1 MKNDISIYENIKR
14 NEECPCGSGKIFKK
28 CCMSEYREAKKS
40 LSAAKVS
47 TYTPLQP
54 LSQSEKDEFTEFYSL
69 LLTFSHQYEN
79 NSEVIYIED
88 ENESVSDFILKQ
100 RPYFYENRDEIIDQ
114 YIAQKNPSK
123 QQLLILEALRDAKF
137 DTFFLLSK
145 SDDSA
150 VLMDT
155 DEKLYNIQAL
165 HSPLSEIFNFPSKY
179 LTLHTVVIPYKDCYI
194 TDGIYGGSDN
204 MTKEVEHY
212 LDNVPFNNPVIHYNK
227 NDNIT
232 NLPLVFNFSF
242 ACNVDQFKKME
253 KIVLE
258 EIPQA
263 FSEGMIA
270 LFDDTYSFRKNIIS
284 SFLRSTD
291 LSYEL
296 NCEEGDQTFAYILG
310 GSPVQNFEFGNQ
322 TDVIPYDI
330 LKKYY
335 VQKSIEKSKSRESY
349 RKSKSKNAF
358 EKMLT
363 SYSSFY
369 TMLGIVH
376 IEEDKVDDFIE
387 YLQAFNTKEKR
398 EELVIGLEN
407 LFEELSRKAGFE
419 IRPVFLGVGTDLDSI
434 YEEINLY
441 RDYMASQ
448 TIFELDDLRSYSLNK
463 GIE

>member
-1 MKNDISIYENIKR
+1 MENDISIYENIKR
-14 NEECPCGSGKIFKK
+14 NEQCPCGSGKTFKK
-28 CCMSEYREAKKS
+28 CCMNEYREAKKS
-40 LSAAKVS
+40 LSNAKIS
-47 TYTPLQP
+47 SYTPLQP
-54 LSQSEKDEFTEFYSL
+54 LSQSEKDHFTEFYSL
-69 LLTFSHQYEN
+69 LLTFSYQCEN
-79 NSEVIYIED
+79 NSEIIYIED
-88 ENESVSDFILKQ
+88 ENESVPAFILKQ
-100 RPYFYENRDEIIDQ
+100 RPYFYENRDEIIDK

-145 SDDSA
+145 SDESA
-150 VLMDT
+150 VLMDA
-155 DEKLYNIQAL
+155 DEKLYSVQAL
-165 HSPLSEIFNFPSKY
+165 HSPFSEIFNFPSKY
-179 LTLHTVVIPYKDCYI
+179 LTLKTVLIPYKDCYI
-194 TDGIYGGSDN
+194 TDGVYGGSDN
-204 MTKEVEHY
+204 MTKEIEHY
-212 LDNVPFNNPVIHYNK
+212 LDKVPFNNPVMHYNK
-227 NDNIT
+227 NDNII
-232 NLPLVFNFSF
+232 NLPLVFNFTF

-270 LFDDTYSFRKNIIS
+270 LFEDTCSFRKNIIS

-291 LSYEL
+291 LTYEL
-296 NCEEGDQTFAYILG
+296 NCEEGDQTFSYILG
-310 GSPVQNFEFGNQ
+310 GSPVLNFEFGSQ

-335 VQKSIEKSKSRESY
+335 EQKPIEKSKSRESY
-349 RKSKSKNAF
+349 KKSKSKNF
-358 EKMLT
+358 LEKMLT

-387 YLQAFNTKEKR
+387 YLQVFNTKEKR
-398 EELVIGLEN
+398 EELVVGLEN

-419 IRPVFLGVGTDLDSI
+419 ISSVFLGVGIDLDSI

-448 TIFELDDLRSYSLNK
+448 TTFELDDLRSYSLNK